1 MHEELFI
8 TRAHS
13 KNTNI
18 IHTTRVYRK
27 TSMSHA
33 SSPSL
38 VCGAR
43 TLCAV
48 YAGTARC
55 GMGRLRTAA
64 SLSCAFVGLLYYLE
78 TLIKLLERLIKTALL
93 RAPSAESLR
102 CLSWSMI
109 LVTWLRELD

>member
-1 MHEELFI
+1 
-8 TRAHS
+8 
-13 KNTNI
+13 
-18 IHTTRVYRK
+18 
-27 TSMSHA
+27 MSHA

-48 YAGTARC
+48 YAGTGTARC

-64 SLSCAFVGLLYYLE
+64 SLRCAFVVLLYYLE